1 MLLFWRRLSKNPFDL
16 SVRRA
21 QTGLRCEGNVKCDG
35 PWLITKK
42 CVAEISF
49 FFFPPHRLIP
59 ATWSGSRPPKTAWTG
74 EVLFL
79 ISKCWEKERKKISAL
94 IKSRCAEHSVKE
106 RFVPETPVWNLKAGV
121 GNRCDRFWIKSFKIM
136 IKCCYLRTKCHERT
150 LNLECLPPWAT
161 LLFRN
166 TFLILI
172 HFIKSIFY
180 IIISPT
186 LLLYSL
192 YDILCAF
199 IRFIVITIIA
209 MNIKQLD

>member
-1 MLLFWRRLSKNPFDL
+1 MLLNFF
-16 SVRRA
+16 
-21 QTGLRCEGNVKCDG
+21 
-35 PWLITKK
+35 I
-42 CVAEISF
+42 F
-49 FFFPPHRLIP
+49 FFSSSTDSCNMKWL
-59 ATWSGSRPPKTAWTG
+59 ASSQNCLDGGSSLFNQQ
-74 EVLFL
+74 VLG
-79 ISKCWEKERKKISAL
+79 KRKKKISAL

-106 RFVPETPVWNLKAGV
+106 RFVPETPVWNLKAG
-121 GNRCDRFWIKSFKIM
+121 GGSRCDRFLIKSYKIM
-136 IKCCYLRTKCHERT
+136 IKCCYLRKCHERT
-150 LNLECLPPWAT
+150 LNLECLPPWAM

>member
-1 MLLFWRRLSKNPFDL
+1 MLLNFSFSFFLLIDWFLQHEVARVLPKLLGRGSSLFNQQVLGKRKKKSLHSSNLAVQNILSKN
-16 SVRRA
+16 
-21 QTGLRCEGNVKCDG
+21 
-35 PWLITKK
+35 
-42 CVAEISF
+42 
-49 FFFPPHRLIP
+49 
-59 ATWSGSRPPKTAWTG
+59 
-74 EVLFL
+74 VLFQRHPFEIWRL
-79 ISKCWEKERKKISAL
+79 E
-94 IKSRCAEHSVKE
+94 V
-106 RFVPETPVWNLKAGV
+106 ETVVIG
-121 GNRCDRFWIKSFKIM
+121 FWIKSSKIM

-150 LNLECLPPWAT
+150 LNLKCLPPWAT

>member
-1 MLLFWRRLSKNPFDL
+1 MWRECKKRRSLINNKKNVLLNFFFLLFFSSSTDSCNMK
-16 SVRRA
+16 
-21 QTGLRCEGNVKCDG
+21 
-35 PWLITKK
+35 WLPSSQN
-42 CVAEISF
+42 C
-49 FFFPPHRLIP
+49 LD
-59 ATWSGSRPPKTAWTG
+59 G

-79 ISKCWEKERKKISAL
+79 ISKCWEKEKK
-94 IKSRCAEHSVKE
+94 KSLHSS
-106 RFVPETPVWNLKAGV
+106 NLAVQNILSKNVLFQRHPFEIWRLEVEADVIG
-121 GNRCDRFWIKSFKIM
+121 FWIKSSKIM

-150 LNLECLPPWAT
+150 LNLKCLPPRAT